1 IDIMTDA
8 RRQHAARRQETD
20 ELRKWI
26 NDIKWSHQGVPS
38 TRRDN
43 ATALLVI
50 FNLLLED
57 VNLSQTG
64 AVDT

>member
-1 IDIMTDA
+1 
-8 RRQHAARRQETD
+8 TD

-43 ATALLVI
+43 TTALLVI

-64 AVDT
+64 AVDTAGRYLGRSASGLRALVA